1 MTADRLVGGKVRI
14 QMAKFLP
21 VLFADAMRDAPSTAV
36 QLFESSSEN
45 PELIWTEDMR
55 QRLSTVSHL
64 YLTVCFILQQ
74 FEMNL
79 GHVNRFSDA

>member
-1 MTADRLVGGKVRI
+1 MELRTRSAELLARMTADRLVGGKVRI

-21 VLFADAMRDAPSTAV
+21 VLFADAMRDTPSLSV

-55 QRLSTVSHL
+55 QRLL
-64 YLTVCFILQQ
+64 NRIL
-74 FEMNL
+74 MLAN
-79 GHVNRFSDA
+79 